1 MIVELTMA
9 NVIALISLQAG
20 VLWTVLKV
28 LAKQAQ
34 MRSDEKFAALQTA
47 ISGVVTAV
55 EQDSKHIHQL
65 ELAML
70 RNQAELARD
79 YVRRDDFVQVI
90 GTINTRFDNFALRI
104 EAAVINTSNRGG
116 NPS

>member
-1 MIVELTMA
+1 MVFELTMT

-28 LAKQAQ
+28 IAVQAQ
-34 MRSDEKFAALQTA
+34 RRTDEKFKGLQDSINA
-47 ISGVVTAV
+47 VATAV
-55 EQDSKHIHQL
+55 QKDSEQIHQL

-70 RNQAELARD
+70 RNQAEVARD

-104 EAAVINTSNRGG
+104 EAAVLNNRGG
-116 NPS
+116 NQS